1 VTLLSKLRYLWQWG
15 SNRPVWRM
23 PKHAQILVFDA
34 EMAELLEPFLKSTDH
49 HVLHQRGRGL
59 NTAILLKSLR
69 HGLSLEAYVR
79 TYVLAV
85 RPELVIS
92 LLDNDPALYR
102 VKQYLPTARVVAIQ
116 NGWRGF
122 AYEMFG
128 QGYTAADRLA
138 CDEIL
143 VFGPAIGKK
152 FEQIISGRTV
162 TIGSFKNNLVPV
174 RHDPDSKTVA
184 LISTLRSK
192 VDLNNPVQ
200 VAEGHRVVLYSEIF
214 ERRLRLAEYCHAFC
228 RREGYHLRILGK
240 DPEIGREFTMYA
252 ERLGEP
258 GASWSFTPRSTLLA
272 NYPELDRARAVISSG
287 SSLGYEALGRGCRVA
302 FFMIDFEVLHE
313 VGANFGW
320 PLDLPDSGH
329 FWSNRLDEAE
339 VESILTHVVQSSDE
353 IWRASSESIASQLVS
368 YEEGNTTL
376 REIIDSI

>member
-1 VTLLSKLRYLWQWG
+1 
-15 SNRPVWRM
+15 
-23 PKHAQILVFDA
+23 
-34 EMAELLEPFLKSTDH
+34 
-49 HVLHQRGRGL
+49 
-59 NTAILLKSLR
+59 
-69 HGLSLEAYVR
+69 
-79 TYVLAV
+79 
-85 RPELVIS
+85 
-92 LLDNDPALYR
+92 
-102 VKQYLPTARVVAIQ
+102 
-116 NGWRGF
+116 
-122 AYEMFG
+122 
-128 QGYTAADRLA
+128 
-138 CDEIL
+138 
-143 VFGPAIGKK
+143 
-152 FEQIISGRTV
+152 
-162 TIGSFKNNLVPV
+162 
-174 RHDPDSKTVA
+174 
-184 LISTLRSK
+184 

-376 REIIDSI
+376 RGIIDSI